1 MAELIPSTVID
12 DVVLVRPDVHGDERG
27 RFVET
32 YRRSWFPSGREMVQG
47 NRSEK
52 QAGALVGLHFHLHQ
66 ADYWYALRGRLRV
79 VLHDLRV
86 GSRTDGATEVIEL
99 DGDVDQGVYIPPG
112 VAHGFAALSDIL
124 LTYLVDNYYDDSDEL
139 GLAWDDP
146 AVGADWGITDPDPLH
161 AGPEQ
166 PTAQR
171 HPRATSAHA
180 WLPEGAPRPG
190 CGRGR
195 RPRTTPI
202 PTRVAAGP
210 AAVLGPRRSC

>member
-1 MAELIPSTVID
+1 MPELIPSSVID

-32 YRRSWFPSGREMVQG
+32 YRRSWFPNGREMVQG

-66 ADYWYALRGRLRV
+66 ADYWYALRGRVRV

-112 VAHGFAALSDIL
+112 VAHGFAALTDIL
-124 LTYLVDNYYDDSDEL
+124 LTYLVDNYYDDSPTSS
-139 GLAWDDP
+139 GWPGTTPRSAPTGASATRSSPGGTRATRGAATSPTTSGPAWP
-146 AVGADWGITDPDPLH
+146 PEARRRRR
-161 AGPEQ
+161 AGP
-166 PTAQR
+166 P
-171 HPRATSAHA
+171 
-180 WLPEGAPRPG
+180 GAPVHSCPPR
-190 CGRGR
+190 RAAVS
-195 RPRTTPI
+195 RPR
-202 PTRVAAGP
+202 
-210 AAVLGPRRSC
+210 